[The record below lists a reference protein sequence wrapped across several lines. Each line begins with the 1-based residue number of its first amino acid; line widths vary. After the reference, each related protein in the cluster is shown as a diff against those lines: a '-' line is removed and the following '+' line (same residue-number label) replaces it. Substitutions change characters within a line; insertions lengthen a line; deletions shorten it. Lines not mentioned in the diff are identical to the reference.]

1 VIFDCMR
8 PKAEAD
14 WRPAPRSVY
23 GRLMAEAEMGVLALG
38 GTVLRSTK
46 VMAVGVGVL
55 AGWIEALRNGQSV
68 QAFED
73 HRLCPLPLGDVIN
86 ATLAIIEQPE
96 GGIFQVSGDADISY
110 ADAARHIAH
119 RLNIPSDR
127 VEAVRAIDRGIPESE
142 VTPFTSLDTSRLT
155 ALTGFQPP
163 EPRAVIDGLFRGKLS
178 GSESY
183 FES

>member
-1 VIFDCMR
+1 
-8 PKAEAD
+8 
-14 WRPAPRSVY
+14 
-23 GRLMAEAEMGVLALG
+23 MGILALG

-46 VMAVGVGVL
+46 VMTIGIGVL

-73 HRLCPLPLGDVIN
+73 HHLCPLPLGDVID
-86 ATLAIIEQPE
+86 AALAIIEQPE

-119 RLNIPSDR
+119 RLNISSDR
-127 VEAVRAIDRGIPESE
+127 VEAVRAVDRGIPESE

-178 GSESY
+178 GSEAY